1 MKTFEEH
8 IQTIYPLS
16 KQAVKDF
23 LTICTPLTAKKN
35 SILQP
40 IGATCQTIYYIK
52 KGALRVY
59 YLKGHVDVTENLEF
73 EDAFVA
79 RVESLVSGKPS
90 RKGIQAIEDSELIA
104 INVPLLR
111 TLYDKHVDIER
122 LIKNIFLQEFLEIIQ
137 RMESFQFNSAEVR
150 YSNFIQD
157 HPDVLKRVQL
167 KYIAFFLGITQVSL
181 SRIRAKQVIYPK

>member
-1 MKTFEEH
+1 M
-8 IQTIYPLS
+8 
-16 KQAVKDF
+16 
-23 LTICTPLTAKKN
+23 
-35 SILQP
+35 
-40 IGATCQTIYYIK
+40 
-52 KGALRVY
+52 Y

-150 YSNFIQD
+150 CSNFIQD

-167 KYIAFFLGITQVSL
+167 KYIASFLGITQVSL